1 MEDIGILLKKLA
13 DKTITASEEAFLF
26 EWIRDHKD
34 EWTLSMY
41 DEYRQALVQNTR
53 YLTEEKSSMLL
64 QEIHSRINSG
74 NDVVPAAAGNTSF
87 SGHRWKK
94 WRFPAFYL
102 GVAASLLLLLVFSG
116 QLFRPDK
123 NNEAAYKAGS
133 SAETVEKI
141 KNDKGQV
148 IPVGLPDG
156 SSVFLYPQSTLT
168 YGTFTAA
175 GAREVFLEGKAFFEI
190 IRNPEKP
197 FLVHTDEMVTKVLG
211 TSFMVDAFQDR
222 QHYSVL
228 VKTGSVSVSGKN
240 IGSHVS
246 EEPSSVIL
254 KENEKAIFDRKPGV
268 FIAVNPTPEVKLS
281 EESIMKVPKEY
292 RFRDTPVT
300 DILDVLS
307 RDYNVSIE
315 ADREIL
321 ENCSLTTVLKDKPL
335 FEKLQIICEGIG
347 QGTSFSVEQEAVVIT
362 SLGCNN

>member
-13 DKTITASEEAFLF
+13 DKTITASEESFLF
-26 EWIRDHKD
+26 EWLRDHKE

-53 YLTEEKSSMLL
+53 YLSEEKSSMLL
-64 QEIHSRINSG
+64 REIHSRVNSG
-74 NDVVPAAAGNTSF
+74 NNVVPEAAGNTSF
-87 SGHRWKK
+87 PRYQWKK
-94 WRFPAFYL
+94 WRLPAFYL

-116 QLFRPDK
+116 QLFLSGIK
-123 NNEAAYKAGS
+123 SESHKTVS
-133 SAETVEKI
+133 SAETVKKI
-141 KNDKGQV
+141 KNAKGHV

-168 YGTFTAA
+168 YGPFTAA
-175 GAREVFLEGKAFFEI
+175 GVREVFLEGKAFFEI
-190 IRNPEKP
+190 IRNPERP
-197 FLVHTDEMVTKVLG
+197 FLVHTGEMVTKVLG

-228 VKTGSVSVSGKN
+228 VKTGSVSVSGKSMGKN
-240 IGSHVS
+240 VS
-246 EEPSSVIL
+246 EEPSSVVL
-254 KENEKAIFDRKPGV
+254 KENEEAIFDRTSEV
-268 FIAVNPTPEVKLS
+268 FIAVNPSPEVKLS

-300 DILDVLS
+300 DILDMLS
-307 RDYNVSIE
+307 RDYNVLIE

-321 ENCSLTTVLKDKPL
+321 ANCSLTTVLKDKPL
-335 FEKLQIICEGIG
+335 FEKLQIVCEGIG

>member
-41 DEYRQALVQNTR
+41 DEYRQALAQNTR
-53 YLTEEKSSMLL
+53 YLSEEKSSMLL
-64 QEIHSRINSG
+64 REIHSRINSG
-74 NDVVPAAAGNTSF
+74 DDVIPETTGDTF
-87 SGHRWKK
+87 PGYQWTK
-94 WRFPAFYL
+94 WRLPVFYL

-116 QLFRPDK
+116 QFFRPGEYK
-123 NNEAAYKAGS
+123 EAVYKEVS
-133 SAETVEKI
+133 SEETVKKI
-141 KNDKGQV
+141 KNDKGQM

-168 YGTFTAA
+168 YGPFTA

-190 IRNPEKP
+190 IRNPERP

-211 TSFMVDAFQDR
+211 TSFIVDAFQDR

-228 VKTGSVSVSGKN
+228 VKTGSVSVSGKSTGKN
-240 IGSHVS
+240 VS
-246 EEPSSVIL
+246 EEHSSVIL
-254 KENEKAIFDRKPGV
+254 KENEEAIFDRKPRV
-268 FIAVNPTPEVKLS
+268 FIAVNPASEEALS
-281 EESIMKVPKEY
+281 EESMMKVPNEY

-300 DILDVLS
+300 DILDMLS